1 MDEHVPLAVTR
12 GLRRRGVDVLTAQE
26 ANMLDQDDDV
36 LLLFAISQERVMF
49 TQDEGFLALHHNSLN
64 TLASPTPLKEHPSA
78 TWCADSFSSTT
89 FSPPK
94 KCADTSNTFNPTIRA
109 DLERYK
115 KARRLKKQTAD
126 G

>member
-1 MDEHVPLAVTR
+1 MADEIKFFMDEHVPLAVTR
-12 GLRRRGVDVLTAQE
+12 GLRRRGVDVLTA
-26 ANMLDQDDDV
+26 
-36 LLLFAISQERVMF
+36 
-49 TQDEGFLALHHNSLN
+49 
-64 TLASPTPLKEHPSA
+64 KEHPSA